1 MINVSNKE
9 IADRFKQLTLED
21 FQQKGWYKTEDGS
34 FSNKD
39 STTIKMLDFPNG
51 IDSFGTVIY
60 ELVVVVNKQGVGSYL
75 FSEGIEGYSK
85 VRYVLLDEIK
95 DLIMTIGEAVLEEV

>member
-1 MINVSNKE
+1 MIDLSNKE

-21 FQQKGWYKTEDGS
+21 FQQKGWYKTEDGF

-39 STTIKMLDFPNG
+39 STTIGMLDFPNG

-60 ELVVVVNKQGVGSYL
+60 EFVVVVNKQGVGSYL
-75 FSEGIEGYSK
+75 FGEGIEGYSK
-85 VRYVLLDEIK
+85 VRDVLLDEIK